1 MRVSGYGHLGRWVDE
16 SRDATP
22 VNAAWVSRVV
32 GHVDTIAAFPC
43 CCVYLSGGVTI
54 LTTRGSLHV
63 PRLVVVKYEREVHV
77 SISTRT
83 RKIARV

>member
-1 MRVSGYGHLGRWVDE
+1 MGMDISGGGWMKAGTRPPLMRHGYLVLW
-16 SRDATP
+16 
-22 VNAAWVSRVV
+22 